1 MKKDVFDKEH
11 FKEEVRDHVK
21 KLYRKTMDE
30 ASDQEIFQAVS
41 YAVKDVVINQWMETQ
56 HAMKKD
62 DPKVVYYMSMEFL
75 VGRALGNN
83 LINLTCYKEVAEG
96 IGGDGT

>member
-41 YAVKDVVINQWMETQ
+41 YAVKNENVTE
-56 HAMKKD
+56 
-62 DPKVVYYMSMEFL
+62 L
-75 VGRALGNN
+75 VDIATLTGAVAGLVDGNPARHEKGRPESGL
-83 LINLTCYKEVAEG
+83 LHVHG
-96 IGGDGT
+96 IFSGPCPGQ

>member
-1 MKKDVFDKEH
+1 MRVSTEGGIYLKKDVFDKEH

-41 YAVKDVVINQWMETQ
+41 YAVKDVE
-56 HAMKKD
+56 
-62 DPKVVYYMSMEFL
+62 
-75 VGRALGNN
+75 
-83 LINLTCYKEVAEG
+83 LTERMVAVEQSTKQAHHR
-96 IGGDGT
+96 IDRLEKITDSPD